1 MPIVHGCGKLNLN
14 LVIYDHHG
22 ASPVLKSVS
31 VQGEST
37 TLSSVTSTWARASDC
52 AQQKLGKSIERN
64 FVEIAQRM
72 YKYMCRYQISIEIE
86 KLSNLRVREVDR
98 KVEFGML

>member
-1 MPIVHGCGKLNLN
+1 MVTTSLQNVGISITGFNQVPIVHGCGKLCLN

-31 VQGEST
+31 VQGVST

-52 AQQKLGKSIERN
+52 TQPKVGKSTERN
-64 FVEIAQRM
+64 FEKIAM
-72 YKYMCRYQISIEIE
+72 
-86 KLSNLRVREVDR
+86 
-98 KVEFGML
+98 

>member
-1 MPIVHGCGKLNLN
+1 VVTTSLQIVGISITGFNQVPIVHGCGKVNLT

-37 TLSSVTSTWARASDC
+37 TLSSVTSTWAKASDFT
-52 AQQKLGKSIERN
+52 QKKVGKSIERH
-64 FVEIAQRM
+64 F
-72 YKYMCRYQISIEIE
+72 
-86 KLSNLRVREVDR
+86 
-98 KVEFGML
+98 